1 MKLSIRILIA
11 VGGLVA
17 AVSTPLALAESGSD
31 HLFNA
36 EVAQV
41 QQRIA
46 MRNQLDDDLVQSQ
59 LALGYSVPEALDP
72 QTKTMQARA
81 DDSAFSR
88 AMRNLQRTMVMYAMA
103 DVEH

>member
-1 MKLSIRILIA
+1 MKSSIRILIA

-17 AVSTPLALAESGSD
+17 AVSTPLVQADTGSD
-31 HLFNA
+31 WFNS
-36 EVAQV
+36 EVTQV
-41 QQRIA
+41 QQRVA
-46 MRNQLDDDLVQSQ
+46 ASNQLDDDLIQSQ

-88 AMRNLQRTMVMYAMA
+88 AMRHLQRTIVMFAMA
-103 DVEH
+103 DEER